1 MRRSLCLLA
10 AGLSL
15 AAGSASAF
23 MPTPQAGGFAG
34 ATRRAGVPR
43 PAGAAARVGGASEE
57 LRRRRARLLGTV
69 GRGRVTM
76 DTEASHVQSIKNGE
90 QWNEI
95 VAAAGESGMLLV
107 VLFKKD
113 FCRKCAAMKPK
124 FAKVALRNIDRQV
137 MWAEVDGVK
146 LGKDLREQLKL
157 EKVPTF
163 QVWGRGQVLEH
174 FEAESDLTA
183 TVRMLETVVDRH
195 AGVSDPPADLSDASL
210 LEDLSRASQE
220 MGRLGSQ
227 RPGVARG

>member
-1 MRRSLCLLA
+1 
-10 AGLSL
+10 
-15 AAGSASAF
+15 
-23 MPTPQAGGFAG
+23 
-34 ATRRAGVPR
+34 
-43 PAGAAARVGGASEE
+43 
-57 LRRRRARLLGTV
+57 
-69 GRGRVTM
+69 
-76 DTEASHVQSIKNGE
+76 
-90 QWNEI
+90 
-95 VAAAGESGMLLV
+95 MLLV

-195 AGVSDPPADLSDASL
+195 AGASDPPADLSDASL